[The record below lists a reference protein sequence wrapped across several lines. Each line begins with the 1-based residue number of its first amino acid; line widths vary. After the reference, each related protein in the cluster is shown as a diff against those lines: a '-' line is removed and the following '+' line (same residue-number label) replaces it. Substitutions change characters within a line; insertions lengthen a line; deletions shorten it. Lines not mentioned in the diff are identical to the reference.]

1 MRTTSLLNL
10 TLVVIGSCAE
20 TGHRAKGK
28 RQKAKVRTMNDERLR
43 RRAAGRV
50 DTETRGP
57 IFSFLLFPF
66 AFITVGPTQPDGLNR
81 PLNSNRKFHAK
92 ESDRRHLFCPPASGL

>member
-20 TGHRAKGK
+20 TKAKGK
-28 RQKAKVRTMNDERLR
+28 RQKAKVITMNDERLK
-43 RRAAGRV
+43 RRAPSSDDA
-50 DTETRGP
+50 ETHDP

-66 AFITVGPTQPDGLNR
+66 AFITLGPTQPDGLNR
-81 PLNSNRKFHAK
+81 PLNSNRKFQAN
-92 ESDRRHLFCPPASGL
+92 ESDRHHLFCAPASG